1 MPPARAHATI
11 GRGDQDMQ
19 HPKERLRLSATVHG
33 RVQGVGFR
41 YHVRQRAVELGLVGS
56 VRNRWDG
63 SVEVMAEG
71 TRRKLEEL
79 LAFLREGPPSAFVIG
94 VDVQWSAPCDDLTGF
109 EVRG

>member
-1 MPPARAHATI
+1 
-11 GRGDQDMQ
+11 MQ
-19 HPKERLRLSATVHG
+19 HPIERLRLSAVVHG

-41 YHVRQRAVELGLVGS
+41 YHVRHRATELGLAGS
-56 VRNRWDG
+56 VCNRWDG

-79 LAFLREGPPSAFVIG
+79 LAFLREGPPSAFVTG
-94 VDVQWSAPCDDLTGF
+94 VDVQWSAPSNDLTHF

>member
-1 MPPARAHATI
+1 
-11 GRGDQDMQ
+11 MQ
-19 HPKERLRLSATVHG
+19 HPEGSVRLSAVAHG

-41 YHVRQRAVELGLVGS
+41 YHTRRRAVELGLTGS

-71 TRRKLEEL
+71 PRHKLEEL
-79 LAFLREGPPSAFVIG
+79 LAFLREGPPSAFVTE
-94 VDVQWSAPCDDLTGF
+94 VEVQWSAASYGHATF